1 MLKLFARVAA
11 VVAAALIASIASA
24 QTYPTKPVRIIVP
37 FPAGGLLDGVA
48 RGLAQKMTESMGQ
61 PVIVEAR
68 PGANTMIGTDAV
80 AKSAPDGYNLIFATD
95 SGISISPFLYSKM
108 AYDPQKDLAP
118 VSVVARTIECLLVPA
133 SLPVN
138 NVSEL
143 VAHAKAQPG
152 KLNYGSFGAGSNAHL
167 AAEGFKSLTGT
178 DIVHVPFKG
187 VAETVPALLANQI
200 QVLFTSQGQS
210 LPHIRSGKVKALAV
224 MSKERQPTIPEV
236 PTMTEQGHAEFDT
249 SAWFGLMAPAGTPAP
264 IVARLAAE
272 VKKALDANDFRDK
285 FITGIGLVPIGS
297 TPEQMA
303 QMLVGDREK
312 YARLVK
318 AANVKLD

>member
-1 MLKLFARVAA
+1 MAKRA
-11 VVAAALIASIASA
+11 VLAALLLAASA
-24 QTYPTKPVRIIVP
+24 VHAQSFPTKPVRVIVP
-37 FPAGGLLDGVA
+37 FPAGGLLDGLA
-48 RGLAQKMTESMGQ
+48 RGLAQKMSESMGQ
-61 PVIVEAR
+61 PVVVEAR
-68 PGANTMIGTDAV
+68 PGANSMIGHEVV

-95 SGISISPFLYSKM
+95 AGVSISPLLYSKM

-118 VSVVARTIECLLVPA
+118 VSIVARTVECLLVPA

-138 NVSEL
+138 NVREL
-143 VAHAKAQPG
+143 VAHAKANPG

-187 VAETVPALLANQI
+187 VAETMPALLVNQI
-200 QVLFTSQGQS
+200 QVLFTSQGQA
-210 LPHIRSGKVKALAV
+210 LPHIRAGKVKALAV
-224 MSKERQPTIPEV
+224 MSKERQSTIPDV
-236 PTMTEQGHAEFDT
+236 PTMAEQGHNEFDT

-264 IVARLAAE
+264 VIARLAAE
-272 VKKALDANDFRDK
+272 VQKALAAADFRDK
-285 FITGIGLVPIGS
+285 FVTGIGLLPIGS

-312 YARLVK
+312 YARFVK

>member
-1 MLKLFARVAA
+1 MLKRMSRVVLWAA
-11 VVAAALIASIASA
+11 VALAAPIAGA
-24 QTYPTKPVRIIVP
+24 QSYPTKPVRIIVP
-37 FPAGGLLDGVA
+37 FPAGGLLDGLA
-48 RGLAQKMTESMGQ
+48 RGLAQKMSESMGQ
-61 PVIVEAR
+61 PVLVEAR
-68 PGANTMIGTDAV
+68 PGANTMIGMDLV
-80 AKSAPDGYNLIFATD
+80 AKSAPDGYNLAFATD
-95 SGISISPFLYSKM
+95 AGVSISPFLYSKM
-108 AYDPQKDLAP
+108 AYDPQKDLAA
-118 VSVVARTIECLLVPA
+118 VSVVARTVECLLVPA
-133 SLPVN
+133 SLPVS

-143 VAHAKAQPG
+143 VALAKAQPG

-167 AAEGFKSLTGT
+167 AAEGFKSLTGV

-210 LPHIRSGKVKALAV
+210 LPHIRAGKVKALAV
-224 MSKERQPTIPEV
+224 MSKARQPTLPDV
-236 PTMTEQGHAEFDT
+236 PTMVEQGHSEFDT

-264 IVARLAAE
+264 VIARLAAE
-272 VKKALDANDFRDK
+272 VQKALAAADFRDK
-285 FITGIGLVPIGS
+285 FVTGIGLVSIGS
-297 TPEQMA
+297 SPEQMT